1 MIKENIQALLEE
13 IPENV
18 QLVAVSKTKPN
29 QDILEA
35 LTANQLHFGENK
47 VQELEQKFKDLSKE
61 IKWHMI
67 GHLQTNKVKY
77 IVDFVHLIHGV
88 DKPKLLKE
96 INKRAENIKK
106 KVDVLLQIHIAKE
119 ETKFGFSEEEIHEFL
134 LEDFHKTYP
143 WINLKGLMGMA
154 TYTENQKQ
162 VAKEFN
168 LLRKIFDQYNNKIEG
183 FDILSMGMTNDY
195 KIAINEGSTMI
206 RVGSGIFGERNY
218 NNGN

>member
-1 MIKENIQALLEE
+1 MIKDKIQALLEE
-13 IPENV
+13 IPKDV

-96 INKRAENIKK
+96 INKRAENIEK

-134 LEDFHKTYP
+134 TEDLNKIYP

-154 TYTENQKQ
+154 TYTENQNQ

-183 FDILSMGMTNDY
+183 FDTLSMGMTNDY
-195 KIAINEGSTMI
+195 KIAINEGSNMI

>member
-134 LEDFHKTYP
+134 LEDFNKTYP

-206 RVGSGIFGERNY
+206 RVGSGIFCERNY

>member
-1 MIKENIQALLEE
+1 
-13 IPENV
+13 
-18 QLVAVSKTKPN
+18 
-29 QDILEA
+29 
-35 LTANQLHFGENK
+35 
-47 VQELEQKFKDLSKE
+47 
-61 IKWHMI
+61 MI

-96 INKRAENIKK
+96 INKRAENIEK

-134 LEDFHKTYP
+134 TEDLNKIYP

-154 TYTENQKQ
+154 TYTENQNQ

-183 FDILSMGMTNDY
+183 FDTLSMGMTNDY
-195 KIAINEGSTMI
+195 KIAINEGSNMI

>member
-134 LEDFHKTYP
+134 LEDLNKNYP